1 MNRNTLN
8 IALNVL
14 TVIGV
19 IMVVGLLGRCLLG
32 AGGMAVGMMAGGC
45 GFGGLLF
52 IGLLSAGL
60 IVAAISFFTKGR
72 RSILP

>member
-1 MNRNTLN
+1 MNKNTVN

-32 AGGMAVGMMAGGC
+32 AGSMAVGC

-60 IVAAISFFTKGR
+60 IFAAISFFTKGR

>member
-1 MNRNTLN
+1 MNRNTVN

-19 IMVVGLLGRCLLG
+19 IMVVGLLGRCLQG
-32 AGGMAVGMMAGGC
+32 AGGMAGGC

-60 IVAAISFFTKGR
+60 IVAAISFFTKDR
-72 RSILP
+72 RSTLP